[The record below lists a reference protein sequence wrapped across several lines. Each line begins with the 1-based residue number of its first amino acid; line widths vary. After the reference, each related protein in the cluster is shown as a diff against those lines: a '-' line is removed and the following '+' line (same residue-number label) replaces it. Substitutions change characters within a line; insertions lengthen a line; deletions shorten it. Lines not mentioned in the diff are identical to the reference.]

1 MRIFIWI
8 LIIVLFWIIITPVNE
23 GLKKIKIKKP
33 EIKKPEIKKPNLN
46 NIKKTITKVA
56 NKVGGAITKVATSG
70 LDSNAKKVLKNMG
83 KIKES
88 IRSFTKKGG
97 DEHIP
102 IPMQSSVPLSGTKC
116 KKV

>member
-8 LIIVLFWIIITPVNE
+8 LIIGLVWIIITPVNE
-23 GLKKIKIKKP
+23 GMKKLK
-33 EIKKPEIKKPNLN
+33 IKKPEIKKPNLN

-70 LDSNAKKVLKNMG
+70 LDGNAKKVLKNMG

-97 DEHIP
+97 DGHVP
-102 IPMQSSVPLSGTKC
+102 IPMQSSIPLSVKKC
-116 KKV
+116 K